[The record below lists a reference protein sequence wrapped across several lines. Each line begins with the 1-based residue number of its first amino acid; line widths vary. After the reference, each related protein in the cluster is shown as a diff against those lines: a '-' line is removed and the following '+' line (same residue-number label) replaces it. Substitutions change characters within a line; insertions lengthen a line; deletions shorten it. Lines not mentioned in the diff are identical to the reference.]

1 MLATATAMGL
11 IVAAC
16 SDPPSSDA
24 ERPTRDEGSGLPE
37 CDVEGF
43 EEAAAEGPIEIELWY
58 GGLVGRADDTMKQLA
73 EDFNASQ
80 DQVVLQAE
88 AQSEGYREAWR
99 KFEEASANDQLP
111 ELVYLEAEDFGGV
124 LGSGRVLPAQACMEA
139 AGYDMANIEPL
150 ARNYFSFDDVLYAG
164 YMNTSTPVLYYNR
177 NHWRHAGLDPEEPP
191 ETLEELHQQASEI
204 KAAFAGDDKAESPLA
219 LMIDKWWFI
228 SLFTGAGIDIVDNGN
243 GRQADPTEA
252 VFNTPEAREILADL
266 KQMADDGVLIPF
278 PRDEGAG
285 EVKAYEAALNQQSS
299 MLFGTSAA
307 SATISAFLAG
317 EDISGSEG
325 VDTGEVDLEAIDPR
339 SAPLPGASEPGQIA
353 PGGGGFYIMNS
364 SNPVEQ
370 VAGWKFLEFMLQ
382 PENARAWTTSTG
394 YVPSVKAVADE
405 LEAEGFFEDDPIG
418 ILVAPAV
425 ESMGDVDAD
434 RPGPFMG
441 PYVELTS
448 ELEKALQA
456 IFLQDADIEEALATA
471 EANVTEA
478 IQSYYSE

>member
-1 MLATATAMGL
+1 MGL
-11 IVAAC
+11 IAAAC
-16 SDPPSSDA
+16 SDPPTSDA
-24 ERPTRDEGSGLPE
+24 ERPTRDEGSELPE
-37 CDVEGF
+37 CDIAGF
-43 EEAAAEGPIEIELWY
+43 EEAAADGPVEIELWY

-88 AQSEGYREAWR
+88 PQSEGYRETWR
-99 KFEEASANDQLP
+99 KFEDASANNQLP

-139 AGYDMANIEPL
+139 AGYDMTNIEPL
-150 ARNYFSFDDVLYAG
+150 ARNYFTFDDVLYAG

-191 ETLEELHQQASEI
+191 ETLEELHEQASQI
-204 KAAFAGDDKAESPLA
+204 KAAFAGDDKGQEPLA
-219 LMIDKWWFI
+219 LMLDKWYFV

-243 GRQADPTEA
+243 GRQGDPTEA
-252 VFNTPEAREILADL
+252 VFNTPEAQEIVADL
-266 KQMADDGVLIPF
+266 KQMADEGVLIPL

-307 SATISAFLAG
+307 SATISTFLAG
-317 EDISGSEG
+317 EAISGSDAVE
-325 VDTGEVDLEAIDPR
+325 TGDVDLEAIDPR
-339 SAPLPGASEPGQIA
+339 SAPLPGVDQAGQIT

-364 SNPVEQ
+364 SDPVEQ
-370 VAGWKFLEFMLQ
+370 VAAWKFLEFMLQ

-405 LEAEGFFEDDPIG
+405 LEAEGFFENDPIG
-418 ILVAPAV
+418 VLVAPAV
-425 ESMGDVDAD
+425 ESMRDVDPD

-441 PYVELTS
+441 PYVELTR

-456 IFLQDADIEEALATA
+456 IFLQDAGIEETLATA

-478 IQSYYSE
+478 IQRYYSE